1 MKPTAISHGPMD
13 SNSLHPCPDLGSLI
27 SNFSISNFLST
38 IIDRFGKNR
47 CSYVVYSDAFRR
59 LPETVKGKV
68 LARMR
73 KVPAGTDPGI
83 DRIGASERK
92 RISRILEETFDG
104 WNPEEK

>member
-1 MKPTAISHGPMD
+1 MKPTVISHGPMD

-38 IIDRFGKNR
+38 IIDPWKEPLLLHGLFG
-47 CSYVVYSDAFRR
+47 R
-59 LPETVKGKV
+59 LPRTSGSWEKEDGGEDGKV
-68 LARMR
+68 LE
-73 KVPAGTDPGI
+73 GTDPGI
-83 DRIGASERK
+83 DWIGASERK